1 MAKRRKKAVLVPR
14 LGPPE
19 NLRPAGAHADKRRKT
34 RGETT
39 RAALREEAALDIPRH
54 PADND
59 GGWVTRTQDASGP

>member
-1 MAKRRKKAVLVPR
+1 MAKRRKKAPLVPR

-39 RAALREEAALDIPRH
+39 RTALREEAVLDSLRD
-54 PADND
+54 PADTL
-59 GGWVTRTQDASGP
+59 V